1 MKLNFSDLLELRLA
15 VIHRVCMT
23 WKLRN
28 VGPHHRESCRE
39 AVALLRKL
47 RTMTRECYL

>member
-1 MKLNFSDLLELRLA
+1 
-15 VIHRVCMT
+15 MT

-47 RTMTRECYL
+47 RHLTLQSYL